1 MSSNVI
7 KCHQLSLD
15 VADSDDDDVDDDD
28 VVVVVVVKKAHL
40 FRAALVRYKHW
51 VAAALET
58 LTGL

>member
-1 MSSNVI
+1 M
-7 KCHQLSLD
+7 SLD
-15 VADSDDDDVDDDD
+15 VADSDDDDDDDD
-28 VVVVVVVKKAHL
+28 VVVVVMKKAHL